1 MPYLTIN
8 EMGRMELDDSSEMGK
23 FKIGKIFKPLKKV
36 IGTILKV
43 TPIGIVATL
52 AKKQMVDNPRK
63 KQKKKAG
70 QAEAAAN
77 ADAQAQADALNAQA
91 AAVNASMAPQSSGDG
106 SYPPSSE
113 PMFQDQQMMTEAP
126 QGQSMDQQMM
136 TPEQAQEI
144 AMQQSVAQAQATA
157 PEPIQYEMPAP
168 VITEGPRGG
177 GHMTEQDW
185 GYTPQEAPVF
195 EDGAGRRRSRE
206 IQDPFAA
213 YQAGQMEGFLTDSE
227 KTDNLTVGHRGRIIK
242 KPSRPDM
249 VSTFNGR
256 KNWMKTLRNPQGNK
270 DEWISPAFQN
280 FWGDKR
286 TMTLNPRPYLAKRD
300 KTQLPGSLSGPHG
313 HHGGHHGGGGYMFP
327 SYPLYPYPL
336 YDYPYPPA
344 SLDYK
349 PTDDVNY
356 DSLTEEERKK
366 KGLSGLGRGFFKKKK
381 KKGPAPVEPAVVVV
395 PPPFMFPMGPPPPM
409 PKGYDPQADDEVP
422 PLDLMTQQEFVRSV
436 KSGSERSDRTSLGGW
451 FRKKKKRSGYTP
463 APAAPPPAA
472 TMFSNKKWGFGFG
485 GLSGLGATMERA
497 DSRNTDTGPL
507 LVRMNTLAKQIAA
520 NMAAINAV
528 SDADYSR
535 IASEKGLPSSESVL
549 SDMSVATQELVKLNI
564 QEPEPYSTFATSA
577 FTLPSA
583 GTLSSIEQQQ
593 AGWAAI
599 ISTLQQNVA
608 PSVAAQMSAS
618 STVATNRTP
627 SITDPNAG
635 WLKNVWNH
643 MEASVGKIGAGA
655 LAVGGGYL
663 ILTSVLPA
671 VFGYLGARAGGDR
684 K

>member
-77 ADAQAQADALNAQA
+77 TDAQAQADALNAQA

-126 QGQSMDQQMM
+126 RGQSMDQQMM

-185 GYTPQEAPVF
+185 GYSPQENPVF
-195 EDGAGRRRSRE
+195 ESAGGGGRHRGRGGD

-249 VSTFNGR
+249 TTSWNGR
-256 KNWMKTLRNPQGNK
+256 KNWVKTLRNPQGNK

-356 DSLTEEERKK
+356 DSLTEEERQK

-451 FRKKKKRSGYTP
+451 FRKKKRSGYTP
-463 APAAPPPAA
+463 APAAPPP
-472 TMFSNKKWGFGFG
+472 TPTVFSNKKSAFFGFG
-485 GLSGLGATMERA
+485 GLGA
-497 DSRNTDTGPL
+497 DSTVVDPEVLSRAKATYDQYVAFVEQARQIITDDATVGT
-507 LVRMNTLAKQIAA
+507 LVQELDNLQSTYVLTEVKNFGLNIPADLVPTNPSHALVIATRAAIQRTISDVQRLTSIAA
-520 NMAAINAV
+520 NQRK
-528 SDADYSR
+528 ADMLK
-535 IASEKGLPSSESVL
+535 ASAWLEITNPS
-549 SDMSVATQELVKLNI
+549 
-564 QEPEPYSTFATSA
+564 
-577 FTLPSA
+577 
-583 GTLSSIEQQQ
+583 
-593 AGWAAI
+593 
-599 ISTLQQNVA
+599 
-608 PSVAAQMSAS
+608 
-618 STVATNRTP
+618 
-627 SITDPNAG
+627 
-635 WLKNVWNH
+635 
-643 MEASVGKIGAGA
+643 GAGGTSWWLVPAGIAA
-655 LAVGGGYL
+655 LALVLVGRS
-663 ILTSVLPA
+663 T
-671 VFGYLGARAGGDR
+671 